1 MKNGNGII
9 QAINSVVG
17 SSRIFLLL
25 LICVYLWLLVCYTIP
40 FCHQH
45 ASNSYN
51 SKSAREKY
59 RQINEFKLFSYDL
72 TSSQTT
78 HSCLVCLWQVMS
90 KSAFHNTQDI
100 ICFLLKSNKIITLH
114 EIPLSLKTSSFNG
127 FSRDPP
133 ILPDIDTEY
142 MMPELIGLN

>member
-1 MKNGNGII
+1 MKNSNGTI
-9 QAINSVVG
+9 QVINSFVG

-45 ASNSYN
+45 TSKSYN
-51 SKSAREKY
+51 SESAREKY
-59 RQINEFKLFSYDL
+59 RQINEFKIFSYGL
-72 TSSQTT
+72 TSSRTT
-78 HSCLVCLWQVMS
+78 LSCLLCLWQVMS
-90 KSAFHNTQDI
+90 KSTFHNTQDI

-114 EIPLSLKTSSFNG
+114 EIPLSQKIYSFNG

-133 ILPDIDTEY
+133 ILPDID
-142 MMPELIGLN
+142 IK